1 MTSRGRA
8 DSELS
13 GYVSEEPGE
22 IGDGG
27 SVLLNEIFLV
37 RCDKIKDMPLYS

>member
-8 DSELS
+8 GSELS
-13 GYVSEEPGE
+13 GYVSGEPGE

-27 SVLLNEIFLV
+27 SVVINDENFF
-37 RCDKIKDMPLYS
+37 S